1 MQQGAAG
8 VLAGV
13 AGAIARDTSP
23 VASGAVTG
31 FQWFA
36 LGGSFWCK
44 FILPLTS
51 LLPMRV
57 VINTIKLLDL

>member
-1 MQQGAAG
+1 M
-8 VLAGV
+8 AGV

-36 LGGSFWCK
+36 LGGSFWC
-44 FILPLTS
+44 TS
-51 LLPMRV
+51 TRLYEIITHTAHR
-57 VINTIKLLDL
+57 